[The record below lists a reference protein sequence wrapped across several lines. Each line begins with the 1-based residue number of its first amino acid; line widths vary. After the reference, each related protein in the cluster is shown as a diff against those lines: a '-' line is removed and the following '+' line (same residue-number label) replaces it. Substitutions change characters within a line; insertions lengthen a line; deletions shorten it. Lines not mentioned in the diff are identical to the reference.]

1 MALSR
6 IEKISH
12 YAVVV
17 IAVSALVVSIWQGS
31 ISMKHNRLTVK
42 PYLDFH
48 IVQIDSTITVRFSN
62 EGFGPAILEEISFFY
77 EDEQYQSVWQVLEK
91 MDEIDNWAGSFN
103 YNPGTVVAPGA
114 EKLLVSL
121 KGGEHIRGVKVIF
134 RYKSIYE
141 ESFDMELTF

>member
-6 IEKISH
+6 IEKLSH

-17 IAVSALVVSIWQGS
+17 IAVSALVVSVWQAG
-31 ISMKHNRLTVK
+31 ITIKHNKLTVK

-48 IVQIDSTITVRFSN
+48 IVQIDSTITVKFSN
-62 EGFGPAILEEISFFY
+62 EGFGPAILEEVSFFY

-91 MDEIDNWAGSFN
+91 MDEIDSWAGSFN

-121 KGGEHIRGVKVIF
+121 KGGQHVRGVKALF